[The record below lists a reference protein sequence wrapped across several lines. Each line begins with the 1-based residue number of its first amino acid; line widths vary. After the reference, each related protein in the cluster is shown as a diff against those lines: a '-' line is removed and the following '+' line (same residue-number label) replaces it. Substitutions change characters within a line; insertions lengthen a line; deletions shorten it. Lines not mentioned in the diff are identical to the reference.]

1 MNKRIAI
8 LDLGTNT
15 FNLLIAELL
24 GGENYKILVNQKL
37 PVKLGEKRINSGK
50 IISVAF
56 NRGIEAIK
64 SHFTTIKKYQVQD
77 IKAYGTSAL
86 RTAKNGEKF
95 LAEIRI
101 ITGITV
107 EIISGDL
114 EAELIYFGV
123 RQTLN
128 LKNEKFVILDIG
140 GGSNEFIL
148 ANMKGIIW
156 KKSYP
161 LGIARLFER
170 FRPSDPISVKQ
181 IEDIFLYLEEELED
195 LFLELK
201 KHNIEIL
208 VGASGSF
215 ETFYTLVN
223 NLEVS
228 ETECDLDANSSDIT
242 LNDYHMLYQK
252 LVKSTLKER
261 KKMKGLEPMRVE
273 MIVLAS
279 IFVEFILKK
288 YNFKLV
294 LRSNFALKEGAV
306 YKALKNRN

>member
-148 ANMKGIIW
+148 ANI
-156 KKSYP
+156 
-161 LGIARLFER
+161 RE
-170 FRPSDPISVKQ
+170 
-181 IEDIFLYLEEELED
+181 
-195 LFLELK
+195 
-201 KHNIEIL
+201 
-208 VGASGSF
+208 
-215 ETFYTLVN
+215 
-223 NLEVS
+223 
-228 ETECDLDANSSDIT
+228 
-242 LNDYHMLYQK
+242 
-252 LVKSTLKER
+252 
-261 KKMKGLEPMRVE
+261 
-273 MIVLAS
+273 
-279 IFVEFILKK
+279 
-288 YNFKLV
+288 
-294 LRSNFALKEGAV
+294 
-306 YKALKNRN
+306 